1 MFWRFVGFRE
11 CKGHDKAFQCFCQKG
26 FMKPSPLSCSLVRH
40 FWATAGP
47 SGVVGIDSIDLPRKA
62 IEVLHGFRMLPLTNA
77 TLDMGKDCKL
87 VECNINMKF
96 NMRQI
101 FKFAS
106 DFLRL
111 EL

>member
-1 MFWRFVGFRE
+1 
-11 CKGHDKAFQCFCQKG
+11 
-26 FMKPSPLSCSLVRH
+26 MKPNPLSCSLVKH
-40 FWATAGP
+40 FWGTAGP

-77 TLDMGKDCKL
+77 TLDMGKDWKL